1 MTSKIE
7 SLKNEVNQLEGLSEG
22 ERSEILADLQ
32 FLEGSNKRLEKS
44 VSESKKATQL
54 GIASFVLGALV
65 MVYLAYKVW

>member
-7 SLKNEVNQLEGLSEG
+7 SLKNEVNQLDGLSES

-44 VSESKKATQL
+44 IFESKITKQI
-54 GIASFVLGALV
+54 GFASFVFGALA
-65 MVYLAYKVW
+65 MVYLTYKVW